1 MCLPSEC
8 LLPCEGQALRRC
20 GGLVRASRAST
31 VPGRCALLPSA
42 VVAVTDV
49 VGDGRSARRV
59 ECLTCSAT
67 GGCFAEWPSYIRI
80 AP

>member
-1 MCLPSEC
+1 MR
-8 LLPCEGQALRRC
+8 ARR

-49 VGDGRSARRV
+49 VGDGRSAPGRMPCMLRW
-59 ECLTCSAT
+59 L
-67 GGCFAEWPSYIRI
+67 FAEWPSYIRI